1 MPQRPEIAKGLGY
14 GISAY
19 LIWGS
24 FPLVILALAF
34 ADPFEIVVWR
44 VIFGLA
50 FALLLLL
57 ITRGFRDYFAVLSK
71 PKQLGWLAIAAVT
84 IFINWQVYVFAVVNG
99 QVLEASLGYFINP
112 LITVA
117 IAVLFLGEKL
127 NRSQLIAMAI
137 GLIAVIVL
145 GLGYGRPPWIALTLA
160 STFGLYGLA
169 KNRMGA
175 KVGALPSFAIET
187 TLLLPVAIIQ
197 LVIIANLTQVQFGW
211 AGIWQSLGLAGYGA
225 LTAIPLILFGASAKR
240 VPLSYLGFMQFLTP
254 ILQFLIGLFVLGEEM
269 TPLRWFG
276 FFMVWSASTIL
287 TVDAYRT
294 ARMKRAVTEP
304 PAI

>member
-1 MPQRPEIAKGLGY
+1 MPQRPEIAKGLGF

-34 ADPFEIVVWR
+34 ANPFEIVVWR
-44 VIFGLA
+44 VIFGLL
-50 FALLLLL
+50 FALILMAVS
-57 ITRGFRDYFAVLSK
+57 RAFKPYFAMLK
-71 PKQLGWLAIAAVT
+71 RPKQLGWLAVAAIT
-84 IFINWQVYVFAVVNG
+84 IFINWQVYVVAVVNG

-117 IAVLFLGEKL
+117 IAVLFLSEKL
-127 NRSQLIAMAI
+127 NRAQLIAM
-137 GLIAVIVL
+137 LL
-145 GLGYGRPPWIALTLA
+145 GLVAVVVLAFGYGRPPWIALTLA
-160 STFGLYGLA
+160 TTFGLYGLA

-175 KVGALPSFAIET
+175 KVGALTSFAVET
-187 TLLLPVAIIQ
+187 TLLLPIAIVQ
-197 LVIIANLTQVQFGW
+197 LVILAGFTQVQFGH
-211 AGIWQSLGLAGYGA
+211 AGWWQSLGLAGYGA

-254 ILQFLIGLFVLGEEM
+254 ILQFMIGLLILGEEM

-276 FFMVWSASTIL
+276 FLTVWLASTIL
-287 TVDAYRT
+287 TVDAYRSARNRSRT
-294 ARMKRAVTEP
+294 ATP